1 MLPFAEVVLF
11 AGIQGLAE
19 ALPISR
25 SGHDAVARLWL
36 DPGRSAAAL
45 ESILHVATAS
55 ALLVGAR
62 RHLVGAVS
70 EGLRAVARPSL
81 FRSSPGAHDA
91 AVLVVAA
98 GTSLLVRALAAPFVE
113 LWSGAPI
120 AVGFGLV
127 WTGLLVATMA
137 LAPTG
142 RVEAP
147 PLSLAALLGVV
158 HGTGALPGGSDVGAA
173 LVIAMWMGVKA
184 DRALELALSL
194 TGVTLLASFVAG
206 LGASSPATELGA
218 SAIGFGL
225 VTAFLGA
232 TVAIGLA
239 RSLLEKQALARLAFW
254 VLPLGFATV
263 SYGRSFGGVSG
274 REGPAPVVVA
284 AMSMD
289 DKPCNPLLPSTP

>member
-1 MLPFAEVVLF
+1 MLPLAEVVLL

-62 RHLVGAVS
+62 RHLVAAVS

-81 FRSSPGAHDA
+81 VRSSPGAHDA
-91 AVLVVAA
+91 AVLVIAA
-98 GTSLLVRALAAPFVE
+98 GTSLLARALAAPYVE
-113 LWSGAPI
+113 LWSGAPLAI
-120 AVGFGLV
+120 GFGLV
-127 WTGLLVATMA
+127 WTGLIVATMS

-142 RVEAP
+142 RLEAP
-147 PLSLAALLGVV
+147 PLSLAALLGLV
-158 HGTGALPGGSDVGAA
+158 HGTGVLPGGSDVGAA
-173 LVIAMWMGVKA
+173 LVIAMWMGTKP
-184 DRALELALSL
+184 DRALDLSLAL
-194 TGVTLLASFVAG
+194 TGVTLLVSFVSG
-206 LGASSPATELGA
+206 LGGVAGTLSIGAPA
-218 SAIGFGL
+218 IVFGL
-225 VTAFLGA
+225 LTAFLGA

-239 RSLLEKQALARLAFW
+239 RSLLEKHALARLAFW
-254 VLPLGFATV
+254 ILPLGFATV
-263 SYGRSFGGVSG
+263 SYGRSFGEVSR
-274 REGPAPVVVA
+274 REAPASAVMAVL
-284 AMSMD
+284 SMD

>member
-1 MLPFAEVVLF
+1 MLPLAEVVLL

-25 SGHDAVARLWL
+25 SGHGAALRLWL
-36 DPGRSAAAL
+36 DPGPGGAML

-55 ALLVGAR
+55 ALFVGAR
-62 RHLVGAVS
+62 RLLVAAAS

-81 FRSSPGAHDA
+81 LRSSPGARDA

-98 GTSLLVRALAAPFVE
+98 GTSLLTRALVAPFVE

-127 WTGLLVATMA
+127 WTGLVVGTTS
-137 LAPTG
+137 LAPVG
-142 RVEAP
+142 RAEAP
-147 PLSLAALLGVV
+147 PLSLALLLGLV

-173 LVIAMWMGVKA
+173 LVIALWMGAKP
-184 DRALELALSL
+184 DRALDLALAL

-206 LGASSPATELGA
+206 LRVAPAVPELGA
-218 SAIGFGL
+218 AAIVLGL
-225 VTAFLGA
+225 LTAFLGA

-239 RSLLEKQALARLAFW
+239 KSLLEKHALARLVFW
-254 VLPLGFATV
+254 ILPLGFATV
-263 SYGRSFGGVSG
+263 SYGRS
-274 REGPAPVVVA
+274 
-284 AMSMD
+284 
-289 DKPCNPLLPSTP
+289 LP